1 MRTVSKFMLL
11 VATCVGG
18 CASHAGPAAPAIAA
32 VPVVPDP
39 TPPPPA
45 VYRPRVIA
53 STPAP
58 NPPERS
64 RSAAPRLDPMTQVAQ
79 ANAAARMQPSLARFS
94 QAEQDYVFAECGVYQ
109 VYAAPERITDI
120 VLQPGETLVAT
131 GPVAAGDT
139 TRWVIG
145 DTESGAGLER
155 RVHILVKPTKRGL
168 STNLVINTNR
178 RTYHLDLSATVATA
192 MVSVAWRYPQDEQR
206 AALESASAK
215 AAELALQRPAAVE
228 DLNFGYRIDGARP
241 VWRPTRVF
249 DDGRQTV
256 IEFPPGVA
264 QDQLPPLFVG
274 DGKGA
279 PTDLVNYRVKGH
291 TMIVDRIF
299 AAAELRLGDRRG
311 RQVVRIVRLGERGS

>member
-1 MRTVSKFMLL
+1 MRRFPGLLLLAVS
-11 VATCVGG
+11 CVGG
-18 CASHAGPAAPAIAA
+18 CAGHSGLSAPAIAA

-39 TPPPPA
+39 VPPTPA
-45 VYRPRVIA
+45 VYRPRVMA
-53 STPAP
+53 STPVP
-58 NPPERS
+58 NPPEPPRP
-64 RSAAPRLDPMTQVAQ
+64 AAPRLDPMAQVAL

-94 QAEQDYVFAECGVYQ
+94 QAEQVYAFAEGGVYQ
-109 VYAAPERITDI
+109 VYAAPGRITDI

-145 DTESGAGLER
+145 DTESGAGPER
-155 RVHILVKPTKRGL
+155 RVHILVKPTRQGL

-206 AALESASAK
+206 AALESARAK
-215 AAELALQRPAAVE
+215 AAEVALQRPAAVE
-228 DLNFGYRIDGARP
+228 DLNFGYRIKGAHP
-241 VWRPTRVF
+241 AWRPSRVF

-256 IEFPPGVA
+256 IEFPASVA

-274 DGKGA
+274 DGRG
-279 PTDLVNYRVKGH
+279 PPRDLVNYRVKGR
-291 TMIVDRIF
+291 TVIVDRLF
-299 AAAELRLGDRRG
+299 KSAELRLGDRHNL
-311 RQVVRIVRLGERGS
+311 QTVRILRLAER